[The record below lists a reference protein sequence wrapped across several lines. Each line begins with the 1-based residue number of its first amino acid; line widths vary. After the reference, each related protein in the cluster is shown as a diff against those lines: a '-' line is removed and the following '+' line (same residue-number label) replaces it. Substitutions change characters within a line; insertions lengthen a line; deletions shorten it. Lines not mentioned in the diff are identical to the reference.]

1 MDLTPFLCFFLTTY
15 FWGFASALD
24 DQKQVV
30 EAGEN
35 ALLKCCDSSIGK
47 IEKLSW
53 IRRDVGTN
61 LLVFFYRE
69 NRLYENIQHPSFR
82 GRVKLS
88 DPQIKDGNVS
98 LVLFNTTTN
107 DTGTYECYVVGT
119 HAGRRKRAVSE
130 AQHVVQLKV
139 KSISQPR
146 GLTEDGS
153 VELMVGLSASA
164 GLLVATVAGFV
175 IYRKFANSNYR
186 SPSEQKPVSRTPK
199 ETGKMTMEVQ
209 PESPLLLNS

>member
-1 MDLTPFLCFFLTTY
+1 MAQRYISSGKRTLNCQSIKGSFDSNVLYINIFFLS
-15 FWGFASALD
+15 FLFDL

-35 ALLKCCDSSIGK
+35 ALLKCCNSSIGK

-53 IRRDVGTN
+53 IRRDLGTN
-61 LLVFFYRE
+61 LHVFFYRE

-98 LVLFNTTTN
+98 LILFNTTTN

-119 HAGRRKRAVSE
+119 RAGRRKRAVSE
-130 AQHVVQLKV
+130 VQHVVQLKV
-139 KSISQPR
+139 KSIS
-146 GLTEDGS
+146 
-153 VELMVGLSASA
+153 
-164 GLLVATVAGFV
+164 
-175 IYRKFANSNYR
+175 KFWH
-186 SPSEQKPVSRTPK
+186 
-199 ETGKMTMEVQ
+199 
-209 PESPLLLNS
+209 L